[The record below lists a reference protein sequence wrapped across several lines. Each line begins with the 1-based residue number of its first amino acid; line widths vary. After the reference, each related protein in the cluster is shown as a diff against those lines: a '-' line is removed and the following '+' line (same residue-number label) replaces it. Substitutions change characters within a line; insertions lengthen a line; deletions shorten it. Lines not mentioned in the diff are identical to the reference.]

1 MPSSKLTKKQIT
13 DLEALRDVV
22 MEHGPVLKAALVH
35 RSGMPPAPDGLM
47 TPIKEILAALA
58 ECER

>member
-1 MPSSKLTKKQIT
+1 MPSSKLTEKQIG

-22 MEHGPVLKAALVH
+22 REHRPVLEAALVH

-58 ECER
+58 ECE